1 MVLQPKKQKYHK
13 SFRGKMP
20 GKATRGH
27 ELVFGEYGLK
37 ALGRKWLNSQQI
49 EAARKS
55 ITHHTKRQAKVWIRV
70 FPDKPISSKSAGV
83 GMGGGK
89 GDITGFVVP
98 VKPGRIILEIGGVDQ
113 QLAMEALRRAAQ
125 KLPFKTKIITK
136 NQKSIP

>member
-20 GKATRGH
+20 GKATRGY
-27 ELVFGEYGLK
+27 ELAFGEYGLK
-37 ALGRKWLNSQQI
+37 ALTRCWFNAPQI
-49 EAARKS
+49 EAARRT

-89 GDITGFVVP
+89 GDVVGFVVP
-98 VKPGRIILEIGGVDQ
+98 VKPGRVVLEIGGISQ
-113 QLAMEALRRAAQ
+113 QLALGALRKAAR
-125 KLPFKTKIITK
+125 KLPFRTKIITK
-136 NQKSIP
+136 E